1 MGFLTYGFSEQ
12 WGFWPKTTMWQCIF
26 FLRAT
31 RGIVRILGSSVF
43 IAPLFSPTIQFTILR
58 EKNVQVRRW
67 IDGFNLASCQHT
79 IVIQSGSGL
88 LITTGGGMWGWGGET
103 FPQAHYTPAPCT
115 ISFPFLQT
123 CNCSIIFCNFPSFM
137 DISTTG
143 PNPWN
148 KPKNKTNKKNGE
160 ISISLNQI
168 HV

>member
-88 LITTGGGMWGWGGET
+88 LITTGGGDVGMGRGNISPGSLHPGT
-103 FPQAHYTPAPCT
+103 LYDL
-115 ISFPFLQT
+115 ISFPSNLQLFY
-123 CNCSIIFCNFPSFM
+123 NI
-137 DISTTG
+137 
-143 PNPWN
+143 
-148 KPKNKTNKKNGE
+148 
-160 ISISLNQI
+160 L
-168 HV
+168 

>member
-1 MGFLTYGFSEQ
+1 MGFLTYGVSEQ
-12 WGFWPKTTMWQCIF
+12 RVFWPKTTMWQYIF

-58 EKNVQVRRW
+58 GKNVQVRRW

-88 LITTGGGMWGWGGET
+88 LITTGGDVRIGSGNISPGSL
-103 FPQAHYTPAPCT
+103 HPAPCT

-137 DISTTG
+137 NISTTG
-143 PNPWN
+143 PNPLK
-148 KPKNKTNKKNGE
+148 KPKKQTKKN
-160 ISISLNQI
+160 SISLNQNQ
-168 HV
+168 V